1 MLIEL
6 IFMEAVEPLIA
17 RDIGGTK
24 SAKSMENGLSQG
36 RNKPALA
43 ESSAQLGHDIDGE
56 KLQEIQLVGIG
67 MQRQEIL
74 TIPLR
79 VERDSVMMCMA
90 GGIIKRIPPAQHA
103 KNIQEN
109 LI

>member
-56 KLQEIQLVGIG
+56 KLQEKQLVSIG
-67 MQRQEIL
+67 VQRQKIFP
-74 TIPLR
+74 IPLR
-79 VERDSVMMCMA
+79 VERESVMICMA
-90 GGIIKRIPPAQHA
+90 GGVIKRVPPAQYA
-103 KNIQEN
+103 ENI
-109 LI
+109 